1 MLRNL
6 TVGGGSEFSADHMAN
21 AGKDRY
27 RLVRIAEPTTTEE
40 TLMPVLRALALAA
53 LPLSLLSANAPAV
66 EPAEKVE
73 MSYFYDVAVFEVT
86 LPGDYT
92 PKLADFGKPSVNPG
106 DVHASVGPTRVDS
119 GQYAEFDVMALAKE
133 LKKNAGPT
141 YPPRLVAN
149 VAIPKGDSLRFP
161 CGVGSNVD
169 LDFKEAADADDK
181 PATVVARYQTM
192 FIADREVA
200 DLGLGLIGKMEPA
213 GEASFRFVTLSGQT
227 VGITMLRPSPEGK
240 QEGCILLMRP

>member
-1 MLRNL
+1 MQ
-6 TVGGGSEFSADHMAN
+6 
-21 AGKDRY
+21 
-27 RLVRIAEPTTTEE
+27 P
-40 TLMPVLRALALAA
+40 LRALMLAA
-53 LPLSLLSANAPAV
+53 LPLSLATLPAQAV

-73 MSYFYDVAVFEVT
+73 MSYFYDVAVFEVS
-86 LPGDYT
+86 LPGDYKPT
-92 PKLADFGKPSVNPG
+92 LADFGKQSSNP
-106 DVHASVGPTRVDS
+106 DDIHASVGPTRVDS
-119 GQYAEFDVMALAKE
+119 GQYSDFDVMALAND
-133 LKKNAGPT
+133 LKQKAGPT

-169 LDFKEAADADDK
+169 LDFKDAADADDK

-200 DLGLGLIGKMEPA
+200 DLGLGLMGKMEPA
-213 GEASFRFVTLSGQT
+213 GEAPIRFVTHSAQT
-227 VGITMLRPSPEGK
+227 VGVTMLRPGPEGK

>member
-1 MLRNL
+1 MQ
-6 TVGGGSEFSADHMAN
+6 M
-21 AGKDRY
+21 
-27 RLVRIAEPTTTEE
+27 
-40 TLMPVLRALALAA
+40 LRALLLAA
-53 LPLSLLSANAPAV
+53 LPLSVLSAPAQAV
-66 EPAEKVE
+66 EPAQKVE
-73 MSYFYDVAVFEVT
+73 MAYFYDIAVFEVS

-92 PKLADFGKPSVNPG
+92 PTLSKFGKVSNNPG
-106 DVHASVGPTRVDS
+106 DIHASVGPTRVDS
-119 GQYAEFDVMALAKE
+119 GQYADFDVMALAND
-133 LKKNAGPT
+133 LKQKAGPT

-200 DLGLGLIGKMEPA
+200 DMGLGLIGKMEPA
-213 GEASFRFVTLSGQT
+213 GETPIKFVTHSGQT
-227 VGITMLRPSPEGK
+227 VGVTMLRPGPEGK
-240 QEGCILLMRP
+240 QEGCIVLMRP

>member
-1 MLRNL
+1 M
-6 TVGGGSEFSADHMAN
+6 H
-21 AGKDRY
+21 Y
-27 RLVRIAEPTTTEE
+27 
-40 TLMPVLRALALAA
+40 LRALTLAA
-53 LPLSLLSANAPAV
+53 LPLSMLAAPAIAV

-73 MSYFYDVAVFEVT
+73 MAYFYDVAVFEVS

-92 PKLADFGKPSVNPG
+92 PTLASFGKPSTNP
-106 DVHASVGPTRVDS
+106 DDFHASVGPTRVDS
-119 GQYAEFDVMALAKE
+119 GQFADFNVMALANDLRQKS
-133 LKKNAGPT
+133 GPGN
-141 YPPRLVAN
+141 PPRLVAN

-200 DLGLGLIGKMEPA
+200 DMGLGLIGKMEPA
-213 GEASFRFVTLSGQT
+213 GEAPIRFVAHSGQT
-227 VGITMLRPSPEGK
+227 IGVTMLRPGPEGK
-240 QEGCILLMRP
+240 KEGCILLMRP